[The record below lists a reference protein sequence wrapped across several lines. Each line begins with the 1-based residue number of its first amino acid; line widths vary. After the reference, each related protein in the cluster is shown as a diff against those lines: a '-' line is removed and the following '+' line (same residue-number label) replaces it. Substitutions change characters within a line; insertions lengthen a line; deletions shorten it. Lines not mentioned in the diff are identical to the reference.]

1 MIAIVDYGMGN
12 LHSVEKALQSFGEKT
27 LIADTAA
34 ALKKCEKIVLPGVGA
49 FDDAMAEL
57 KKKKIDLAIKEAVK
71 NKKIFLGICL
81 GMQLLFEESEEANSE
96 KGLGLLL
103 GKVNRFSE
111 KSGQKVPQ
119 MGWNQLMIEQKNCP
133 LLKGI
138 ASGAQVYFCHSFYPA
153 PAENSVIAA
162 TTDYGIKFSSIVWKE
177 NVYGVQFHPEKS
189 QEIGLKILKNFVE
202 LC

>member
-27 LIADTAA
+27 LIADSAA

-57 KKKKIDLAIKEAVK
+57 KKKKMDLAIKGEVK

-81 GMQLLFEESEEANSE
+81 GMQLLFDESEEAATE
-96 KGLGLLL
+96 KGLKILPGSV
-103 GKVNRFSE
+103 KRFSE
-111 KSGQKVPQ
+111 KSGQKVPH
-119 MGWNQLMIEQKNCP
+119 MGWNQLMVEQKNCP

-153 PAENSVIAA
+153 PAENSVVAA

-189 QEIGLKILKNFVE
+189 QSVGMQILKNFIV
-202 LC
+202 L